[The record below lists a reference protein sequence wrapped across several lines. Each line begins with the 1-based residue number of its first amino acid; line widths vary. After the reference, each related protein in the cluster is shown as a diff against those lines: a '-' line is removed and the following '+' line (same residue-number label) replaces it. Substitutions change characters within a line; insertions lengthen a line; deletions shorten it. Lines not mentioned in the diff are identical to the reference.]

1 MRRVVL
7 ITGGAGG
14 MGRAIASR
22 FVGGDDT
29 VVLADLS
36 EEALTWAALEV
47 PGVDTIVADVTSFA
61 DCDRIVATTA
71 TRHGGGDEAGY
82 LAELIATLPQGA
94 RARFIRPEEIA
105 SVVAFLA
112 SAEAAPITGVCMPV
126 EWGVTAGY

>member
-36 EEALTWAALEV
+36 EEALTGAALEV
-47 PGVDTIVADVTSFA
+47 PAW
-61 DCDRIVATTA
+61 
-71 TRHGGGDEAGY
+71 TR
-82 LAELIATLPQGA
+82 
-94 RARFIRPEEIA
+94 
-105 SVVAFLA
+105 S
-112 SAEAAPITGVCMPV
+112 
-126 EWGVTAGY
+126 